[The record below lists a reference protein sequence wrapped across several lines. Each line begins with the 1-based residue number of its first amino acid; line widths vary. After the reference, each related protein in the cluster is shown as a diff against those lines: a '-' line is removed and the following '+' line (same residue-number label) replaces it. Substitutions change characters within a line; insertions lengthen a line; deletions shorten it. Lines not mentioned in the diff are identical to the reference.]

1 MSRNKAKEMFT
12 VDDQIRTTEGM
23 ECRKDADQITAGD
36 FEFAIGSSDLVLC
49 GGTHNPMAPS
59 LSFLRQITPIFV
71 RQRPVFLI
79 LNCHATVFTQQA
91 VGLCQGMH
99 VTAAAGPGGHQPH
112 GADALKD
119 RYAKCLHT
127 GLPKTVTECE
137 LAVLKKGLGL
147 QEDR

>member
-59 LSFLRQITPIFV
+59 LSFLQQITPVFV
-71 RQRPVFLI
+71 RQRPVLFNIELPR
-79 LNCHATVFTQQA
+79 HSFYP
-91 VGLCQGMH
+91 
-99 VTAAAGPGGHQPH
+99 AGGGVMPG
-112 GADALKD
+112 
-119 RYAKCLHT
+119 YACNRRCRAWRPSTPWSEML
-127 GLPKTVTECE
+127 
-137 LAVLKKGLGL
+137 
-147 QEDR
+147 